1 MRNVWGEMPF
11 VRFALA
17 MMAGVGLE
25 ILLDYSLGLANTFF
39 QVFLVVGVCLVVLLL
54 LFGRMKPQYHYRWRI
69 WQGAGVNIALIS
81 FAYCWT
87 WWYAAKNH
95 PAHFQNVSYN
105 DGYVV
110 AVIQEPPVAKE
121 KIISTVAEVKTILG
135 KDTIVNTS
143 GKLLINLPK
152 TETTKLLQ
160 YGDEL
165 IFRANIQEFEHP
177 KNPEE
182 FSFKLY
188 QSFHNIYHR
197 VFLRDKVWQ
206 LTGRNLGN
214 PLFTAVYAVRSNFL
228 KKIERHVTEPNNLA
242 VATAI
247 MLGYRDYMN
256 ADVVR
261 AYSGSGALH
270 VLSVSGLHVGI
281 VFMMLNFALKWMDK
295 RGRKAQVTKSVL
307 IILMIWFYAMLTGL
321 CPSVLRSATMFSMLQ
336 VGILLKRHTNIYNT
350 LAASIAL
357 LMLFNPFIIT
367 EIGFRLSYAAVLGI
381 VYLHPIISSQLL
393 IVDVRRRPKAQ
404 KLHDKIFYFL
414 KYDLWG
420 FIRYKIPDFFWQITA
435 VSLAAQVATF
445 PIGLYYFHQ
454 FPVMFLVSNWLVIPI
469 SNLIL
474 FCGTALFVVAD
485 VLYLG
490 EAVGWCFDALISA
503 TNFLIFKVDSLP
515 YALIESISITMME
528 MWLIYL
534 LIALVCWLY
543 ETKSAGVLIA
553 LLSVALIL
561 SSMFVL
567 EIFRRENQRIFA
579 VYHVPRQSA
588 VAFINKDDCS
598 AMFDE
603 KLASNHS
610 AMLFHIQHHWWSCGV
625 KHWAEN
631 ANAIDVAIGKWVNFS
646 GKSILIIDGSLPGW
660 QKYPSQKLKAD
671 YVVLSHNPKLYI
683 NKLLNYVDT
692 PLIIFDTSNKD
703 WRIKYWKTDCEKLKL
718 PYWNVADKGAFIA
731 DFSGT

>member
-25 ILLDYSLGLANTFF
+25 ILLDYSMGFADTFF
-39 QVFLVVGVCLVVLLL
+39 RVFLLAGFSAVALLL
-54 LFGRMKPQYHYRWRI
+54 LFGRLKPQYLYKWRV
-69 WQGAGVNIALIS
+69 WQGAGVNLALVS

-87 WWYAAKNH
+87 WIYAAKNH
-95 PAHFQNVSYN
+95 PSHFQNVSYN
-105 DGYVV
+105 DSYVV
-110 AVIQEPPVAKE
+110 AVIQEPPIAKE
-121 KIISTVAEVKTILG
+121 KIISTVAEVKTVFG
-135 KDTIVNTS
+135 NDTMINTS

-152 TETTKLLQ
+152 TETTKQLQ
-160 YGDEL
+160 YGDEV
-165 IFRANIQEFEHP
+165 IFRGDIQEFEAP

-197 VFLRDKVWQ
+197 VFLQDNTWQ

-214 PLFTAVYAVRSNFL
+214 PVFTAVYAVRNNFL
-228 KKIERHVTEPNNLA
+228 KKIEHYVTEPNNLA
-242 VATAI
+242 VASAI

-281 VFMMLNFALKWMDK
+281 VFLMLNFMLKWMDK
-295 RGRKAQVTKSVL
+295 RGRKIQITKSVL
-307 IILMIWFYAMLTGL
+307 IILLIWFYALLTGM

-336 VGILLKRHTNIYNT
+336 VGILFKRHTNIYNT

-404 KLHDKIFYFL
+404 NVNEKIFSFIQ
-414 KYDLWG
+414 YDLCG
-420 FIRYKIPDFFWQITA
+420 FIRYKVPDFFWQITA
-435 VSLAAQVATF
+435 VSLAAQIATF

-474 FCGTALFVVAD
+474 FSGTALFAVAD
-485 VLYLG
+485 IMYLG
-490 EAVGWCFDALISA
+490 DAVGWCFNALITA

-515 YALIESISITMME
+515 YALIESISISMIE
-528 MWLIYL
+528 LGLIYL
-534 LIALVCWLY
+534 LIALLCLLY
-543 ETKSAGVLIA
+543 ETKSAKA
-553 LLSVALIL
+553 LLAFLAVVLIL
-561 SSMFVL
+561 SSLFVF
-567 EIFRRENQRIFA
+567 EIVQRDNQRIFA

-588 VAFINKDDCS
+588 IAFIEKSRCS
-598 AMFDE
+598 TLFDE
-603 KLASNHS
+603 KLKSNYS
-610 AMLFHIQHHWWSCGV
+610 AMLFHIKHHWWSCGV
-625 KHWAEN
+625 KHHTDTPAFV
-631 ANAIDVAIGKWVNFS
+631 DVLIGKWITFN
-646 GKSILIIDGSLPGW
+646 GKSILLIDSPLPDW
-660 QKYPSQKLKAD
+660 KNFPTQKLQAD
-671 YVVLSHNPKLYI
+671 YVVLSHSPKLYI

-692 PLIIFDTSNKD
+692 RLVIFDTSNKD
-703 WRIKYWKTDCEKLKL
+703 WRVKYWKTDCEKLNL
-718 PYWNVADKGAFIA
+718 NYWNVADKGAFVA
-731 DFSGT
+731 DL